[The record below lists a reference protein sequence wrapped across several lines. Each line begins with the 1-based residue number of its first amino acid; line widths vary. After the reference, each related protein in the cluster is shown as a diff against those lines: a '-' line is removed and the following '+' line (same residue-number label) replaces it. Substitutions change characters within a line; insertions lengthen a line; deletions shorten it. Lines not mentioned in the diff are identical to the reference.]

1 MSAAEQLNPSDL
13 VPSVGID
20 FMCEQRAGAI
30 AKIEQAARIIGE
42 AVDMLRAA
50 KIGAPS
56 ISVITRWDRSA
67 ASVVEL
73 GAFLDE
79 CRKQIDQSAWSYL
92 MAQSGLRTFMDA
104 RARQEWD
111 EQIEKRAFPEFTVE
125 NVANTFASIHGQRG
139 ELFERGVIECFRSLS
154 WHYKTNS
161 PCRFGKRIVYRC
173 FASACIGAGRFQH
186 INHRATDALDDLVR
200 CFSVLDGKPEP
211 DYRGSTHSAAWP
223 AYQAQTYAF
232 ETDYLRVKWFKNGNA
247 HIEFK
252 RMDLVEQ
259 MNRIIARHYPN
270 VLPPRI

>member
-20 FMCEQRAGAI
+20 FMCEQRAAAM
-30 AKIEQAARIIGE
+30 AKIEQAARTMAE
-42 AVDMLRAA
+42 AFDMLHAA

-67 ASVVEL
+67 APIQHL
-73 GAFLDE
+73 GDFLEE
-79 CRKQIDQSAWSYL
+79 CRKQIDTSAWSYL
-92 MAQSGLRTFMDA
+92 MVQSGLRTFMDA
-104 RARQEWD
+104 RARREWD
-111 EQIEKRAFPEFTVE
+111 DQIEKRAFPEFTVE
-125 NVANTFASIHGQRG
+125 NVANTFATIHGQRG
-139 ELFERGVIECFRSLS
+139 ELFERGVIECFRQLS
-154 WHYKTNS
+154 WHYATNS
-161 PCRFGKRIVYRC
+161 PCRFGKRIVITS
-173 FASACIGAGRFQH
+173 FASKSMGPERWQH
-186 INHRATDALDDLVR
+186 VNHHAADRLDDLTR
-200 CFSVLDGKPEP
+200 CLSVLDGKSEP
-211 DYRGSTHSAAWP
+211 DHRSGIWSAAF
-223 AYQAQTYAF
+223 QAEQDRTYAF